1 MNIAVKIIVANILG
15 AKDAK
20 PNVKMARIYVRS
32 DTMKIL
38 NPHYFGLIARCNGG
52 CGAILG
58 YEPND
63 VSKNQCIKC
72 PQCGAVLW
80 VPFNP
85 EYDGVIKESKNEA
98 MVSK

>member
-1 MNIAVKIIVANILG
+1 
-15 AKDAK
+15 
-20 PNVKMARIYVRS
+20 
-32 DTMKIL
+32 MKL
-38 NPHYFGLIARCNGG
+38 LCPRYMGLIARCNGG
-52 CGAILG
+52 CGALIG

-85 EYDGVIKESKNEA
+85 NYDGVVKESEDKKDGKIVVPE
-98 MVSK
+98 K